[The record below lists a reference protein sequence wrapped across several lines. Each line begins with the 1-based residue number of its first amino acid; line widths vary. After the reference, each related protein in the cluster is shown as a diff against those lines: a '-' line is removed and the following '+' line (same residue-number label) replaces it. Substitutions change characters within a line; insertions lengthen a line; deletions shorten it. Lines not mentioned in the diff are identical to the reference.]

1 VAAIKG
7 ANLAIRFLLELCA
20 LAAVAYWGSRASDST
35 VVNVVVAIAAP
46 LGMAAFWGI
55 LLAPN
60 SRRRLEQPLRT
71 LAELAFLAVAVAALV
86 AVNQPVLAALL
97 AAAALLNG
105 LLLHVWQQDASDLS
119 PGLGRRP

>member
-20 LAAVAYWGSRASDST
+20 LAAVAYWGSRVSDST
-35 VVNVVVAIAAP
+35 VGNVVVAIAAP
-46 LGMAAFWGI
+46 VGMAAFWGI

-60 SRRRLEQPLRT
+60 SRHRLEQPLRT

-86 AVNQPVLAALL
+86 AVDQPVLAAIL
-97 AAAALLNG
+97 AAAALVNG
-105 LLLHVWQQDASDLS
+105 LLLHVWQLDASDLS
-119 PGLGRRP
+119 PGLDRRR

>member
-20 LAAVAYWGSRASDST
+20 LAAVAYWGSRVSDST
-35 VVNVVVAIAAP
+35 VLNVVVAIAAP

-55 LLAPN
+55 LLAPS
-60 SRRRLEQPLRT
+60 SRHRLEQPART

-86 AVNQPVLAALL
+86 AVDEPVL
-97 AAAALLNG
+97 AAAALVNG
-105 LLLHVWQQDASDLS
+105 VLLHVWQQDASDVS
-119 PGLGRRP
+119 PGPDRRR